1 MTQAPP
7 SGQPWP
13 APGQRDGVARGVGP
27 LAPRFAG
34 VEKIAVL
41 RGGGLGD
48 LMFALPAIEA
58 LAAAYPA
65 ASITLLGTALHAALL
80 IDRPGPVHRVEVLPA
95 APGIAAGPEDPRV
108 VEEFLARMRQER
120 FDLAVQVHGGG
131 RNSNPFLLGLGAR
144 HTVGTR
150 TPDAA
155 ALDRSIPYI
164 YYQHEVFRA
173 LEVAGLA
180 GAAPVSLDAQLPVL
194 PAEAAFVSAL
204 LKPDGKLLT
213 LHPGATDPRRRW
225 PASSFAE
232 LAALAVAQGC
242 QVVVVGNDAD
252 RDLAQEVAD
261 LALAAAGPGAPVRS
275 LAGELGIGT
284 LAALLQASTV
294 MVGNDSGPRH
304 LAQAVGTAT
313 VGIYWF
319 GNVVNAG
326 AIGRATHRVH
336 MAWVSACPVC
346 KADVTQVGWTAE
358 RCEHDDSFV
367 AGVQVGD
374 VWADVEELLA
384 VQSGVGRGKC
394 TASP

>member
-1 MTQAPP
+1 MTQVP
-7 SGQPWP
+7 QPAVP
-13 APGQRDGVARGVGP
+13 ALSRGVGP
-27 LAPRFAG
+27 LDPPFSDVRR
-34 VEKIAVL
+34 IAVL

-80 IDRPGPVHRVEVLPA
+80 TGRPGPVQRVEILPP
-95 APGIAAGPEDPRV
+95 APGIAAGAADPGA
-108 VEEFLARMRQER
+108 VESFVTRMRQQH

-131 RNSNPFLLGLGAR
+131 RNSNPFLLALGAR

-155 ALDRSIPYI
+155 ALERSIPYV

-180 GAAPVSLDAQLPVL
+180 GAAPVSLEAQLPVPADEARRARSLL
-194 PAEAAFVSAL
+194 PADRPL
-204 LKPDGKLLT
+204 LA

-232 LAALAVAQGC
+232 IAVRAAGQGC
-242 QVVVVGNDAD
+242 QVVVVGDEAD
-252 RDLAQEVAD
+252 RTLAGEVVE
-261 LALAAAGPGAPVRS
+261 LALAEAGPLAPIRS
-275 LAGELGIGT
+275 LAGELDIGT
-284 LAALLQASTV
+284 LAGVLQASAV

-313 VGIYWF
+313 VGVYWF
-319 GNVVNAG
+319 GNVINAG
-326 AIGRATHRVH
+326 AIGRTRHRVH
-336 MAWVSACPVC
+336 MSWVSACPVC

-367 AGVQVGD
+367 AEVRAAD
-374 VWADVEELLA
+374 VWNDVEELLA
-384 VQSGVGRGKC
+384 
-394 TASP
+394 AA